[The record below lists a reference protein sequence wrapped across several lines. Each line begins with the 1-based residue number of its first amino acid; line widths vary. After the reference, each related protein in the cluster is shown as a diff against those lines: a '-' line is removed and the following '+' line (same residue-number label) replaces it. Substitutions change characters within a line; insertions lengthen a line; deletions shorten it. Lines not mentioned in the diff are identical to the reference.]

1 MRIYLTRSSIPEME
15 GLPRSEQRRAWR
27 YAARRIWFRPLP
39 LATAFFIIAV
49 FILLPRLALS
59 IAGGSLTL
67 ALLIACPIL
76 ATLGLAFG
84 SLLAHE
90 ARPYIREFR
99 DQSPH
104 QSPAA

>member
-15 GLPRSEQRRAWR
+15 GLTRAEQRRAWR

-39 LATAFFIIAV
+39 LATAFLIIGA
-49 FILLPRLALS
+49 FTLLPHLAVS

-67 ALLIACPIL
+67 AFLFACPIL
-76 ATLGLAFG
+76 AILGLLFS
-84 SLLAHE
+84 SLLAHQ
-90 ARPYIREFR
+90 ARPHIEEFR
-99 DQSPH
+99 DQAQR